1 MLELRKTPV
10 IHKQHSTPA
19 LTRFAGKWWAGKRG
33 TGTYRRIGSSLLA
46 VALFL
51 GPVAFGLGNY
61 GPDGSAQ
68 AQSDTVQLRS
78 DSPDRYVV
86 QEGDTLWGIAK
97 KFLVDPWRWPEIWQK
112 NPDIENPHLI
122 FPGDVLVMTQ
132 TDTGPAVKVLRE
144 RTVTK
149 LSPMIRS
156 EPIEAAVPTISPD
169 VILPFLRKPLIV
181 GRDDLKDTPYVAI
194 GEEGGIA
201 LGKYS
206 VFFGR
211 GFGETKPGDLFHVFR
226 PGKLL
231 IHPETNESLG
241 IQALHLGIA
250 RMIEPGPTGKLELIL
265 AYEDV
270 NPGDRMIPLPEDISL
285 PYFQPRAPDHKVA
298 GIIVDAP
305 QAVSELSRLSTIVI
319 TLGER
324 DLMEPGHVLRIFR
337 KEPPSRDP
345 LTGKWFDPPLQDSGL
360 AMVFRTFEKVSY
372 ALVMTSTRVIHINDR
387 VESP

>member
-1 MLELRKTPV
+1 MSK
-10 IHKQHSTPA
+10 KHSTET
-19 LTRFAGKWWAGKRG
+19 LKQIVEIRG
-33 TGTYRRIGSSLLA
+33 WIASSILA
-46 VALFL
+46 FALFL
-51 GPVAFGLGNY
+51 APIVFGLPVFGLGDY
-61 GPDGSAQ
+61 GPGGSAY
-68 AQSDTVQLRS
+68 AQSTTAQLRP

-86 QEGDTLWGIAK
+86 KEGDTLWGIAK

-132 TDTGPAVKVLRE
+132 TDQGPAVKVLRE
-144 RTVTK
+144 RKITK
-149 LSPMIRS
+149 LSPEIRS
-156 EPIEAAVPTISPD
+156 ETIESAVPTISPD
-169 VILPFLRKPLIV
+169 IILPFLRKPLIV
-181 GRDDLKDTPYVAI
+181 GRNELDDTPYVAI

-241 IQALHLGIA
+241 VQALHLGVA
-250 RMIEPGPTGKLELIL
+250 RMIEPGQTGKLELIL

-285 PYFQPRAPDHKVA
+285 PYFEPRAPDRKVA

-305 QAVSELSRLSTIVI
+305 QSVAELGRLSTIVI

-337 KEPPSRDP
+337 QEPPARDP

-372 ALVMTSTRVIHINDR
+372 ALVMTSTRVIHVNDR